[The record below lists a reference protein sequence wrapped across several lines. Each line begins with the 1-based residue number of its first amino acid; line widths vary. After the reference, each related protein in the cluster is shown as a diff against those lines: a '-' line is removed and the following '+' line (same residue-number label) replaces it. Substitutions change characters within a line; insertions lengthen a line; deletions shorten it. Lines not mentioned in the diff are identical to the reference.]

1 MKTIKFIPVL
11 LLLLFCSCKSS
22 INIHSDFEK
31 GVDFSQYKTYSFLK
45 YTNDRVQTSSLDK
58 KKILKAIETELDQKG
73 MAKSE
78 KSDLLVVIST
88 RERKIN
94 ISDGSGNHRWY
105 WGNFPYSGSSY
116 EYTPYYSGPTYFV
129 STEKE
134 GTLFIYFLD
143 TKKKKLVWQGKGV
156 GYLPHSRPKKA
167 AFINEIVAKILT
179 QYPPVLKK

>member
-11 LLLLFCSCKSS
+11 LLLLFCSCKST
-22 INIHSDFEK
+22 INVHSDFDK
-31 GVDFSQYKTYSFLK
+31 NVDFSQYKTYSFLK
-45 YTNDRVQTSSLDK
+45 HTNDRVQTSSLDK
-58 KKILKAIETELDQKG
+58 KKILQAIETELDQKG

-94 ISDGSGNHRWY
+94 IPYGSDNHRWY

-116 EYTPYYSGPTYFV
+116 EYTPYYSGPNYFV
-129 STEKE
+129 STDKE
-134 GTLFIYFLD
+134 GTLYINFID
-143 TKKKKLVWQGKGV
+143 TKRKELVWQCKGV
-156 GYLPHSRPKKA
+156 GYLPHSQSKKA
-167 AFINEIVAKILT
+167 AFINEIVAKILM